1 MSTPTPDQDG
11 IRELQDE
18 AIRLAKGLRGRIPSW
33 APDVSREFTTA
44 TYGILGKCSD
54 YTERLLRHILL
65 LLIYRERTTE
75 TQPDLSHRIDKSTM
89 GELVRLIKA
98 QQRGSA
104 IFQQADRKAVGAIF
118 RLLDDIVRL
127 RNNLIH
133 VRLGGASRQAETD
146 LRDLLKCVDQFCDS
160 WLLDA
165 LLGER

>member
-1 MSTPTPDQDG
+1 MPDQDG
-11 IRELQDE
+11 MRELRDK
-18 AIRLAKGLRGRIPSW
+18 AVRLAKELRGRIPSW
-33 APDVSREFTTA
+33 VPDVSREFTTA
-44 TYGILGKCSD
+44 TYGILGKCSN
-54 YTERLLRHILL
+54 YTEQLLETILL

-75 TQPDLSHRIDKSTM
+75 TRRGLSPRIDKSTM

-98 QQRGSA
+98 RQQGSA

-146 LRDLLKCVDQFCDS
+146 LRTLLKCVDQFCNS
-160 WLLDA
+160 WLLDE